1 MRFVWFSP
9 PPNPN
14 TPEQPSSAAPAET
27 LAVNSQ
33 PAEHEKVLQ
42 EYLRMQ
48 QLDKL
53 TPIESKEQQ
62 EFLKKLEEWDMQG
75 DVTALRTAGR
85 TQPEDLNDGLRK
97 HILLSS
103 AFLERVQ
110 GSSLRFKVDFKGNQ
124 TAYWKVGAG
133 DIMPPSVHKIK
144 VIKPDGEVF
153 EGTRGFHPQTRRIGY
168 FTADGS
174 YIPVF
179 SGDEI
184 EVVETISNPSVA
196 ARKTMSEHV
205 EIYQNG
211 AADDTASV
219 GAETLYDAPTRTRFE
234 DEETARAYHRDRI
247 QAETQEMLQGLQGQV
262 GESTRPK
269 SKYSMEINGQR
280 YGKYSRKEW
289 REMCGN
295 NPNSAE
301 RWIVRRDP
309 VTGGPIEFMGNRIGG
324 GINMAMLPYVKE
336 AEERVEQAV
345 ASGNMM
351 AYRFKDI
358 SSFNWR
364 PIRGGNVASYHSWGV
379 AIDLNSGTNGMG
391 TQGDIPPP
399 VVQVF
404 ESLGFVWGG
413 RWQGARRDPMHFELR
428 IDPFAGKNLL
438 KGKGLQYWNAL
449 EPRMTALMPRRQG
462 GGATR
467 PSSAP
472 TASAG
477 RQAPQSAESIPSGQ
491 NIANRKTNNPETMAQ
506 DHAHNAEFMKLSDS
520 PAYKTQINQFRTKAL
535 ANRGR
540 YEAVAARAGLP
551 WTVIAAI
558 HYRESSFNFN
568 TYLHNGDPLGRPTT
582 HVPKGRMFK
591 DWESAAVDAIRS
603 KGNIMSRLGINS
615 GTTDMGKLLA
625 YAESYNGIGYRL
637 NKNKTSPYVY
647 AGTNIYQGGMFVR
660 DHVFSA
666 TAMDKRLGVAACILA
681 LQNA

>member
-1 MRFVWFSP
+1 MPVH
-9 PPNPN
+9 NK
-14 TPEQPSSAAPAET
+14 PED
-27 LAVNSQ
+27 
-33 PAEHEKVLQ
+33 HEKVLKDF
-42 EYLRMQ
+42 LRLQ
-48 QLDKL
+48 QKDKL
-53 TPIESKEQQ
+53 TPPEAKEQE
-62 EFLKKLEEWDMQG
+62 EFLKKLEEWDIQG

-85 TQPEDLNDGLRK
+85 TQPEDMNDGMRK

-110 GSSLRFKVDFKGNQ
+110 GTDLRFKVDFKGNQ

-144 VIKPDGEVF
+144 VIKPGGEVL
-153 EGTRGFHPQTRRIGY
+153 EGTRGLHPQTRRIGY
-168 FTADGS
+168 FSADGS
-174 YIPVF
+174 YIAVF

-184 EVVETISNPSVA
+184 EVLETISNPSVS
-196 ARKTMSEHV
+196 ARKAMSEHV

-219 GAETLYDAPTRTRFE
+219 GAEALYDAPTRTRFE
-234 DEETARAYHRDRI
+234 TEEGARAYHRDRI

-262 GESTRPK
+262 GNRPRGNG
-269 SKYSMEINGQR
+269 SVEIGGQKYA
-280 YGKYSRKEW
+280 KYSRNEW

-345 ASGNMM
+345 AAGNMM

-379 AIDLNSGTNGMG
+379 AIDLNSGTNNMG
-391 TQGDIPPP
+391 TQGDIPPQ
-399 VVQVF
+399 VVAIF

-438 KGKGLQYWNAL
+438 KGKGLQYWNTL
-449 EPRMTALMPRRQG
+449 EPRMNALTAGRGTARP
-462 GGATR
+462 AT
-467 PSSAP
+467 AP
-472 TASAG
+472 TASSG
-477 RQAPQSAESIPSGQ
+477 RSTPAPQAEAIPSGK
-491 NIANRKTNNPETMAQ
+491 NIANRKTRNPETIAQ

-520 PAYKTQINQFRTKAL
+520 PAYSKQINDFRRDAL
-535 ANRGR
+535 KHRGR
-540 YEAVAARAGLP
+540 YEAVASRAGLP

-558 HYRESSFNFN
+558 HYRESGFNFK

-582 HVPKGRMFK
+582 HVPKGKMFN
-591 DWESAAVDAIRS
+591 DWESAAIDAIRTG
-603 KGNIMSRLGINS
+603 GNTIRRLGINS

-625 YAESYNGIGYRL
+625 YAECYNGIGYRL
-637 NKNKTSPYVY
+637 NKGKTSPYVY
-647 AGTNIYQGGMFVR
+647 AGTNVYQGGMFVR
-660 DHVFSA
+660 DHVYDPN
-666 TAMDKRLGVAACILA
+666 AMDKRLGVAACILA